1 MSVRLFNL
9 IPALLC
15 LALLSCKGHEPNSN
29 VGLSLEY
36 YQKMRNPNYAINSQT
51 IRELMDSLMRND
63 GGTTV
68 ADQHTKRYYR
78 NKGGFLWID
87 RHGVDHRADTLL
99 AYLQRVGDMGFNPKH
114 FFVKNIENDLL
125 RLRNLQLGEGMED
138 INHVLARLEYRLT
151 KSYLRY
157 AGGQRFGYVNPSFVL
172 NRLDSIDPNPY
183 DSIKRPVRYRGL
195 YDVKMDHANDH
206 FYLLALQQI
215 VKSGK
220 SDGAGDDQNAVSNT
234 LTAFLHDVQPKS
246 AFYEQLAKK
255 LQMPGLGKAMRAKI
269 LVNMERCRWRQAD
282 SPEKHQKY
290 VLVNIPSYHLYAIDH
305 QDTLSMRIGCGSTKT
320 KTPLLTSYFKRM
332 DLNPKWFVPRS
343 IILKD
348 MAHHAGNVGYFKSRN
363 YYISDR
369 STGKEVDP
377 AMVTRSML
385 VSGKYGVVQRGG
397 KGNALG
403 RIIFRF
409 DNNFSV
415 YLHDTS
421 SRSVFEKEDRGV
433 SHGCVRVEKPFE
445 LAKFL
450 LKEKNPKLLQRIEY
464 SMTADSLNIR
474 SKVVG
479 SVKVDP
485 QVPLFI
491 TYYTLYPFA
500 GGMANYPDVYGFD
513 EVIYGLLKK
522 YL

>member
-1 MSVRLFNL
+1 M
-9 IPALLC
+9 
-15 LALLSCKGHEPNSN
+15 
-29 VGLSLEY
+29 
-36 YQKMRNPNYAINSQT
+36 
-51 IRELMDSLMRND
+51 
-63 GGTTV
+63 
-68 ADQHTKRYYR
+68 
-78 NKGGFLWID
+78 
-87 RHGVDHRADTLL
+87 
-99 AYLQRVGDMGFNPKH
+99 
-114 FFVKNIENDLL
+114 
-125 RLRNLQLGEGMED
+125 
-138 INHVLARLEYRLT
+138 LARLEYWLT

-157 AGGQRFGYVNPSFVL
+157 VGGQRFGYVNPTFVL
-172 NRLDSIDPNPY
+172 NRLDSIEPNPY

-195 YDVKMDHANDH
+195 YDVKIDHASDS
-206 FYLLALQQI
+206 FYHLALQQI
-215 VKSGK
+215 VKSGR
-220 SDGAGDDQNAVSNT
+220 SNDGERDDRQKGVISP
-234 LTAFLHDVQPKS
+234 LSAFLRDVQPKS
-246 AFYEQLAKK
+246 AFYEQLMAK
-255 LQMPGLGKAMRAKI
+255 LQAPGLGKAMRTKI

-290 VLVNIPSYHLYAIDH
+290 VLVNIPSYHLFAIDH

-343 IILKD
+343 IIIKD
-348 MAHHAGNVGYFKSRN
+348 MAHHAGNVGYFRSRN
-363 YYISDR
+363 YYVSDR
-369 STGKEVDP
+369 ATGKEVDP
-377 AMVTRSML
+377 ARVSRNML
-385 VSGKYGVVQRGG
+385 ASGKYGVVQRGG

-421 SRSVFEKEDRGV
+421 SRGVFEKEDRGV

-450 LKEKNPKLLQRIEY
+450 LKDKNEKLLGRIEY

-479 SVKVDP
+479 SVKVEP

-513 EVIYGLLKK
+513 EVIYAVLKK

>member
-1 MSVRLFNL
+1 
-9 IPALLC
+9 
-15 LALLSCKGHEPNSN
+15 
-29 VGLSLEY
+29 
-36 YQKMRNPNYAINSQT
+36 
-51 IRELMDSLMRND
+51 
-63 GGTTV
+63 
-68 ADQHTKRYYR
+68 
-78 NKGGFLWID
+78 
-87 RHGVDHRADTLL
+87 
-99 AYLQRVGDMGFNPKH
+99 
-114 FFVKNIENDLL
+114 
-125 RLRNLQLGEGMED
+125 
-138 INHVLARLEYRLT
+138 
-151 KSYLRY
+151 
-157 AGGQRFGYVNPSFVL
+157 
-172 NRLDSIDPNPY
+172 
-183 DSIKRPVRYRGL
+183 
-195 YDVKMDHANDH
+195 
-206 FYLLALQQI
+206 
-215 VKSGK
+215 
-220 SDGAGDDQNAVSNT
+220 
-234 LTAFLHDVQPKS
+234 
-246 AFYEQLAKK
+246 
-255 LQMPGLGKAMRAKI
+255 MRAKI

-491 TYYTLYPFA
+491 TYYTLYPLA

-513 EVIYGLLKK
+513 EVIYNLLKK